1 MGKHYL
7 NVDGK
12 KVLTTEI
19 TYEDL
24 VMLYKQYIEK
34 FNEVPVFSKCTL
46 KNNMPQGRI
55 INKIISNKG
64 ITYNDFLLQF
74 GKVSHVRTE
83 SKDYDYYVNRFIK
96 LCSDHVLKIQDLIN
110 NEYGLL

>member
-1 MGKHYL
+1 MENYYL

-12 KVLTTEI
+12 SVSTTEL

-24 VMLYKQYIEK
+24 IKLYTQYIEK
-34 FNEVPVFSKCTL
+34 FNEIPIFSKCTL

-55 INKIISNKG
+55 INKILAEKE

-83 SKDYDYYVNRFIK
+83 SKNYD
-96 LCSDHVLKIQDLIN
+96 
-110 NEYGLL
+110 